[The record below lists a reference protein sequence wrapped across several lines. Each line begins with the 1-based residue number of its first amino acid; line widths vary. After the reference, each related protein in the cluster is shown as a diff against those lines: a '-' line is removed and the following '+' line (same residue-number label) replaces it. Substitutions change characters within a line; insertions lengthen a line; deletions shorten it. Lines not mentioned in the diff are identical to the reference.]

1 MPRTSGRD
9 SGYAAGG
16 DVTKRRREKEA
27 LTALRR
33 VATLVAKGVPPQ
45 DLFAVVAE
53 EVARVVDVPVVSIV
67 RYEADDTAT
76 ECASFSSGRP
86 VFVVGRRWSL
96 EGTNVLQQIRETLA
110 PARIDD
116 YSGLEG
122 EIADYVRRAG
132 LSSRVGIPIVVAGRL
147 WGAAVVSSAERL
159 PDGTEARLADFTEL
173 LATAI
178 ANAESRKTL
187 ETLVDEQTALRR
199 LATLVAQEPS
209 QTQIFG
215 AIAEEAMQLLRTDAV
230 RIVRYDG
237 ESGVVLAASGQ
248 PEVTPP
254 GFRFPLD
261 GETVAARIFRQGKPA
276 RQDEYKELSG
286 PVADPVRAAG
296 IRSVVGA
303 PVLAGGRLWGAITT
317 GMTQEEPLPPDTESR
332 LGEFTALMATAISN
346 AEARAEAERLVDEQL
361 ALRRVAT
368 LVAQAAS
375 PSSVLDAVV
384 AEMKALLD
392 ADQVA
397 LNRFEP
403 DDEIA
408 VLAHRGLD
416 VARTPV
422 GSRVSHKGTN
432 VTSIVRHTG
441 KPARMVDYAD
451 APGPLAEIARATG
464 LRSSVSVPIGVEGR
478 VWGLITA
485 SWKRDEPPP
494 PETEERMAKFAH
506 LIDTAIANADARG
519 EVARLLDEQATLRSL
534 ATLVAE
540 GAAPDEIFT
549 AVTTEVGRVFGTS
562 TAAVGRFEEKGPAIT
577 ILGVAEAMAAVVPVG
592 TRWLLDDSMA
602 SAGVFH
608 TEGSARVDFDDES
621 SFDSP
626 HFEAARR
633 LGVVS
638 NVASPILVEGRCWG
652 ALSVS
657 ANEPLPHDAA
667 NTLEQFSEIV
677 ATAIANAAARGEVE
691 RLADEQA
698 ALRRVAT
705 LVAEGVP
712 SAELFSAVTKEVAH
726 MFSDVDPAVVA
737 SVIRFDP
744 GPESVLVGAS
754 REYEEEPLGS
764 RWTPKELYVST
775 HVLRRQRSARVGEAD
790 LDAVGGPDAEVL
802 RLRRFLYQ
810 VGSPVVVE
818 GQLWGAMCLNSKEE
832 LPPDTE
838 ERLEKFTEL
847 VGTAIGNTLSQEA
860 RALLTEEQAALRRV
874 ATLVARGIGPEGVFR
889 AVADEVGALFGSD
902 IGAIVRFEDDG
913 TATVLGNVG
922 GPHSAGKSVTL
933 DPGYVVHTVRETGRS
948 ARFDTDDP
956 SAASPGSLVQ
966 SVRVRSAVA
975 SPIVVAGELWG
986 AVTAGSLDVPLVPG
1000 AERRLTEFTELVA
1013 TAVANTEAREEVTLL
1028 ADEQAALRRVA
1039 ELVALEASPMEV
1051 FHAVTAEAAR
1061 VVHAEAVGLLRFE
1074 PEGTATL
1081 VAQSETPWDPPPLG
1095 TQFAL
1100 DGENPV
1106 VEVARTG
1113 QAARMDDWTSASGSV
1128 AAMATVLGVRSA
1140 VATPIVV
1147 EGRRWGTMVAA
1158 SSAADPLPGETE
1170 SRIRQFTALVAT
1182 AIANAD
1188 ARAEVERLAEEQ
1200 AALRRVAT
1208 LVAEGVQPT
1217 EVFSAVSREVERVFA
1232 MDQATDLATV
1242 VRFDPGPEF
1251 VLVGAAKT
1259 FEGLSIGSR
1268 WEPKGLYV
1276 STRVF
1281 RTGRSARVEQ
1291 SDLLSVGGPD
1301 AEMLRRKGL
1310 NSQVGS
1316 PIVVDGR
1323 LWGAITMNAKET
1335 LPPDT
1340 EDRLAKFTELIATAI
1355 ANADSRE
1362 ALAGLADEQ
1371 TSLRRVATL
1380 VARGTPPE
1388 DIFDAV
1394 AEEIGRLLPT
1404 ANVSMGRYEPDGDV
1418 TSMASW
1424 SSAGPVFTPGVRW
1437 QIKGTNVAWMVLQTG
1452 RPARI
1457 DDFSGATDPIGVAV
1471 REAGFKSAI
1480 GSPIVVEG
1488 HLWGVI
1494 SAASTE
1500 GPMPP
1505 GSEARL
1511 ASFTELVGT
1520 AVANADS
1527 REALAGLV
1535 KEQTALRRVATL
1547 VAEGVPPSAIFAA
1560 VSREVAGVVGA
1571 RMDTSVKATVIRFDP
1586 RQECVLVG
1594 ASKAIE
1600 GMPLG
1605 MRWQPHDL
1613 FVSSRVL
1620 RTGRPARV
1628 EESEVLSAKG
1638 RDAEKLRRQG
1648 YLSQVGTPIVVES
1661 RLWGAMTLSA
1671 TETLPADTEERLVRF
1686 TELVATAIANA
1697 ENKSELA
1704 ASRRRIVAA
1713 SDDARRRIERDLH
1726 DGVQQRLVSLGL
1738 AVRAAEADVPPDRKD
1753 LREELSRV
1761 ATGLSDTLEG
1771 LQELSRGIHPAILSQ
1786 GGLAPA
1792 LRMLGRRST
1801 VPVELNLTTSERFRE
1816 PVEVA
1821 AYFVASEALTNA
1833 AKHSQASR
1841 VHISLATREKTLEL
1855 SIRDDGVGGADPTRG
1870 SGLVGLVD
1878 RVEAIGG
1885 SIRVRSYADQG
1896 THISAELPLEAD
1908 PVEESERS
1916 ALPLAAIASAAE
1928 ALYVVD
1934 AQGRIRFLNPAALH
1948 ILGYDD
1954 EEQLLGRSSHETIHY
1969 MHPDGTAFPAAEC
1982 PLLLPRVTGEAVH
1995 VDEDWF
2001 VRQDR
2006 TFVRVAYSSAA
2017 IPLPGGRGAV
2027 VSFRDLPPK
2036 GADG

>member
-16 DVTKRRREKEA
+16 DVTERRREKTA

-33 VATLVAKGVPPQ
+33 VATLVAKGVPPE

-76 ECASFSSGRP
+76 EYASFSSGRP
-86 VFVVGRRWSL
+86 VFAVGSRWSL

-173 LATAI
+173 LAAAI

-215 AIAEEAMQLLRTDAV
+215 AIAEAAMQLLRTDAV

-346 AEARAEAERLVDEQL
+346 AEARAEAERLAEEQA

-368 LVAQAAS
+368 LVAQGAS

-384 AEMKALLD
+384 AEMKALLV

-403 DDEIA
+403 GDAIV

-422 GSRVSHKGTN
+422 DSRVSYEGEN
-432 VTSIVRHTG
+432 VTAIVRRTG
-441 KPARMVDYAD
+441 NPARMVDYSNAR
-451 APGPLAEIARATG
+451 GPLAEIARATG
-464 LRSSVSVPIGVEGR
+464 LRSSVSVPIVVEGR

-494 PETEERMAKFAH
+494 PETEERMAKFAQ

-519 EVARLLDEQATLRSL
+519 EVARLLDEQATLRRL

-540 GAAPDEIFT
+540 GAAPDEIFA
-549 AVTTEVGRVFGTS
+549 AVTTEVGRVFGTP
-562 TAAVGRFEEKGPAIT
+562 TAAVGRFEDEGPAIT
-577 ILGVAEAMAAVVPVG
+577 IVGVAASMAGIIPVG
-592 TRWLLDDSMA
+592 THWLLDNSMA

-608 TEGSARVDFDDES
+608 TKESARVDFDGES

-638 NVASPILVEGRCWG
+638 NIASPILVEGRCWG

-657 ANEPLPHDAA
+657 ATELLPPDAA
-667 NTLEQFSEIV
+667 DSLEQFSDIV
-677 ATAIANAAARGEVE
+677 ATAIANAEARREVE

-698 ALRRVAT
+698 ALRRVA
-705 LVAEGVP
+705 
-712 SAELFSAVTKEVAH
+712 
-726 MFSDVDPAVVA
+726 
-737 SVIRFDP
+737 
-744 GPESVLVGAS
+744 
-754 REYEEEPLGS
+754 
-764 RWTPKELYVST
+764 
-775 HVLRRQRSARVGEAD
+775 
-790 LDAVGGPDAEVL
+790 
-802 RLRRFLYQ
+802 
-810 VGSPVVVE
+810 
-818 GQLWGAMCLNSKEE
+818 
-832 LPPDTE
+832 
-838 ERLEKFTEL
+838 
-847 VGTAIGNTLSQEA
+847 
-860 RALLTEEQAALRRV
+860 
-874 ATLVARGIGPEGVFR
+874 
-889 AVADEVGALFGSD
+889 
-902 IGAIVRFEDDG
+902 
-913 TATVLGNVG
+913 
-922 GPHSAGKSVTL
+922 
-933 DPGYVVHTVRETGRS
+933 
-948 ARFDTDDP
+948 
-956 SAASPGSLVQ
+956 
-966 SVRVRSAVA
+966 
-975 SPIVVAGELWG
+975 
-986 AVTAGSLDVPLVPG
+986 
-1000 AERRLTEFTELVA
+1000 ELVA
-1013 TAVANTEAREEVTLL
+1013 QEP
-1028 ADEQAALRRVA
+1028 
-1039 ELVALEASPMEV
+1039 SPVEV
-1051 FHAVTAEAAR
+1051 FHAVTEEAAR
-1061 VVHAEAVGLLRFE
+1061 VLDSEAVGLLRFE
-1074 PEGTATL
+1074 SEGTATL
-1081 VAQSETPWDPPPLG
+1081 LAQSETAWDPPPLG
-1095 TQFAL
+1095 TQFTL
-1100 DGENPV
+1100 EGENPV
-1106 VEVARTG
+1106 AELARTG
-1113 QAARMDDWTSASGSV
+1113 RAARMDDWTSATGSV

-1140 VATPIVV
+1140 VATPILV
-1147 EGRRWGTMVAA
+1147 EGRLWGTMVAA
-1158 SSAADPLPGETE
+1158 SSAADPLPRETE

-1182 AIANAD
+1182 AIANAE
-1188 ARAEVERLAEEQ
+1188 ARSEVQRLVDEQ
-1200 AALRRVAT
+1200 AALQRVAT
-1208 LVAEGVQPT
+1208 LVAEGVAPA
-1217 EVFSAVSREVERVFA
+1217 EIFSAVSKEVERVFA
-1232 MDQATDLATV
+1232 LDERSDLATV

-1251 VLVGAAKT
+1251 VLVGAAKS
-1259 FEGLSIGSR
+1259 FEGLEIGSR
-1268 WEPKGLYV
+1268 WGLKEVYV
-1276 STRVF
+1276 STKVF
-1281 RTGRSARVEQ
+1281 RTGRSARVEERDWV
-1291 SDLLSVGGPD
+1291 SIGGED
-1301 AEMLRRKGL
+1301 AESLLQQGL
-1310 NSQVGS
+1310 FSQVGS
-1316 PIVVDGR
+1316 PIVVEGR
-1323 LWGAITMNAKET
+1323 VWGAITMNAKKA
-1335 LPPDT
+1335 LPPNT
-1340 EDRLAKFTELIATAI
+1340 EDRLEKFTELVGTAI

-1362 ALAGLADEQ
+1362 ALADLADGQ
-1371 TSLRRVATL
+1371 AALRRVATL
-1380 VARGTPPE
+1380 VADQAAP
-1388 DIFDAV
+1388 DVIFGSV
-1394 AEEIGRLLPT
+1394 AAEVAHTVAADRCAI
-1404 ANVSMGRYEPDGDV
+1404 GRYEDKDV
-1418 TSMASW
+1418 LSVVGYW
-1424 SSAGPVFTPGVRW
+1424 SDEEQKVPAGTRIDVGTDEVVAMVRESSE
-1437 QIKGTNVAWMVLQTG
+1437 VL
-1452 RPARI
+1452 RI
-1457 DDFSGATDPIGVAV
+1457 DDHEAFSGPLMDYARALGPFPTSTIAAPVFV
-1471 REAGFKSAI
+1471 RGHMWGTIFTSTMAAESF
-1480 GSPIVVEG
+1480 PEG
-1488 HLWGVI
+1488 
-1494 SAASTE
+1494 TE
-1500 GPMPP
+1500 SRIMDF
-1505 GSEARL
+1505 A
-1511 ASFTELVGT
+1511 ELVAT
-1520 AVANADS
+1520 AIANADW

-1535 KEQTALRRVATL
+1535 KEQAALRRVATL
-1547 VAEGVPPSAIFAA
+1547 VAQGVQPSAIFAA
-1560 VSREVAGVVGA
+1560 VSREVEGVVGA
-1571 RMDTSVKATVIRFDP
+1571 RMVSSVKATVVRFDP

-1605 MRWQPHDL
+1605 MRWQPHHL

-1620 RTGRPARV
+1620 RTRRPARV

-1671 TETLPADTEERLVRF
+1671 TETLPADTEERLEKF

-1753 LREELSRV
+1753 LQEELSRV
-1761 ATGLSDTLEG
+1761 ATGLSETLDG
-1771 LQELSRGIHPAILSQ
+1771 LQELSRGIHPATLSQ
-1786 GGLAPA
+1786 GGLEPA
-1792 LRMLGRRST
+1792 LRMLAHRSA
-1801 VPVELNLTTSERFRE
+1801 VPVELKLATSDRFRE

-1833 AKHSQASR
+1833 VKHAHASR
-1841 VHISLATREKTLEL
+1841 IDVSLATRARTLEL
-1855 SIRDDGVGGADPTRG
+1855 SIRDDGVGGADPTSG

-1878 RVEAIGG
+1878 RVEALGG
-1885 SIRVRSYADQG
+1885 SIRVRSSAGQG
-1896 THISAELPLEAD
+1896 THITAELPLELNSM
-1908 PVEESERS
+1908 EESEPL
-1916 ALPLAAIASAAE
+1916 ALPLAAITSAAE
-1928 ALYVVD
+1928 ALYVID
-1934 AQGRIRFLNPAALH
+1934 AQGRIRFLNPAALR

-1954 EEQLLGRSSHETIHY
+1954 EKELLGRSSHETIHY
-1969 MHPDGTAFPAAEC
+1969 MHPDGTAFPAEEC

-2027 VSFRDLPPK
+2027 VSFRDLPPN
-2036 GADG
+2036 GENG

>member
-1 MPRTSGRD
+1 MPRTSGLD
-9 SGYAAGG
+9 SGFAAGG
-16 DVTKRRREKEA
+16 DVTERRREKEA

-67 RYEADDTAT
+67 RYEADGTAT
-76 ECASFSSGRP
+76 EYASFSSGRP
-86 VFVVGRRWSL
+86 VFAVGTRWSL
-96 EGTNVLQQIRETLA
+96 EGTSVIKQIRDTLA

-173 LATAI
+173 LTTAI
-178 ANAESRKTL
+178 ANAESRNAL

-209 QTQIFG
+209 HAQIFG

-276 RQDEYKELSG
+276 RQDEYEELSG
-286 PVADPVRAAG
+286 AVADPVRAAG
-296 IRSVVGA
+296 IRSVVGV
-303 PVLAGGRLWGAITT
+303 PILVEGKLWGAITT
-317 GMTQEEPLPPDTESR
+317 GMSREEPLPPNMEAR

-346 AEARAEAERLVDEQL
+346 AEARAEVERLVDEQL

-368 LVAQAAS
+368 LVAQGAS
-375 PSSVLDAVV
+375 PGSVLDAVV

-403 DDEIA
+403 DDEIV

-422 GSRVSHKGTN
+422 GSRVSHEGTN

-441 KPARMVDYAD
+441 KPARMVDYGD
-451 APGPLAEIARATG
+451 APGPIAEIARATG
-464 LRSSVSVPIGVEGR
+464 LRSSVSVPIAVEGR

-494 PETEERMAKFAH
+494 PETEERMAKFAQ

-519 EVARLLDEQATLRSL
+519 EVARLLDEQATLRRL

-562 TAAVGRFEEKGPAIT
+562 TAAVGRFEEKGPAMT
-577 ILGVAEAMAAVVPVG
+577 ILGVAESMAAVIPVG

-602 SAGVFH
+602 SASVFH

-626 HFEAARR
+626 HFEAATR

-657 ANEPLPHDAA
+657 ANEPLPYNAA

-677 ATAIANAAARGEVE
+677 ATAIANADARGEV
-691 RLADEQA
+691 
-698 ALRRVAT
+698 
-705 LVAEGVP
+705 
-712 SAELFSAVTKEVAH
+712 
-726 MFSDVDPAVVA
+726 
-737 SVIRFDP
+737 
-744 GPESVLVGAS
+744 
-754 REYEEEPLGS
+754 
-764 RWTPKELYVST
+764 
-775 HVLRRQRSARVGEAD
+775 
-790 LDAVGGPDAEVL
+790 
-802 RLRRFLYQ
+802 
-810 VGSPVVVE
+810 
-818 GQLWGAMCLNSKEE
+818 
-832 LPPDTE
+832 
-838 ERLEKFTEL
+838 
-847 VGTAIGNTLSQEA
+847 
-860 RALLTEEQAALRRV
+860 
-874 ATLVARGIGPEGVFR
+874 
-889 AVADEVGALFGSD
+889 
-902 IGAIVRFEDDG
+902 VR
-913 TATVLGNVG
+913 
-922 GPHSAGKSVTL
+922 
-933 DPGYVVHTVRETGRS
+933 
-948 ARFDTDDP
+948 
-956 SAASPGSLVQ
+956 
-966 SVRVRSAVA
+966 
-975 SPIVVAGELWG
+975 
-986 AVTAGSLDVPLVPG
+986 
-1000 AERRLTEFTELVA
+1000 
-1013 TAVANTEAREEVTLL
+1013 L

-1039 ELVALEASPMEV
+1039 ELVAQESSPMEV

-1061 VVHAEAVGLLRFE
+1061 VLDAEAVGLLRFE
-1074 PEGTATL
+1074 PDKTATL

-1095 TQFAL
+1095 TQFNL

-1113 QAARMDDWTSASGSV
+1113 QAARTDDWTSASGSV
-1128 AAMATVLGVRSA
+1128 AAMATVLGIRSA

-1147 EGRRWGTMVAA
+1147 EGRRWGTMVAV
-1158 SSAADPLPGETE
+1158 SSAVDPLPGETE
-1170 SRIRQFTALVAT
+1170 SRIEQFTALVAT

-1232 MDQATDLATV
+1232 MDQSTDLATV

-1251 VLVGAAKT
+1251 VLVGAAKS

-1301 AEMLRRKGL
+1301 AEMLSRKGL

-1316 PIVVDGR
+1316 PIVVEGR

-1340 EDRLAKFTELIATAI
+1340 EDRLAKFTELVATAIANADSREALTRLADAQAALQRVATLVADQAPPSIIFANVAEEVAHSVAADRCTIGRYEDDDAMTAVAYWSDAEPKLPAGTRVDVRKDEVVAAVRESGGVLRIDDHEAFAGPLMDYARTLGSLPSSTIAAPVVVGRHMWGTIFTSTIAAEPFPEGTESRIMDFAELVATAI

-1362 ALAGLADEQ
+1362 ALAGLVEEQ
-1371 TSLRRVATL
+1371 A
-1380 VARGTPPE
+1380 
-1388 DIFDAV
+1388 
-1394 AEEIGRLLPT
+1394 
-1404 ANVSMGRYEPDGDV
+1404 
-1418 TSMASW
+1418 
-1424 SSAGPVFTPGVRW
+1424 
-1437 QIKGTNVAWMVLQTG
+1437 
-1452 RPARI
+1452 
-1457 DDFSGATDPIGVAV
+1457 
-1471 REAGFKSAI
+1471 
-1480 GSPIVVEG
+1480 
-1488 HLWGVI
+1488 
-1494 SAASTE
+1494 
-1500 GPMPP
+1500 
-1505 GSEARL
+1505 
-1511 ASFTELVGT
+1511 
-1520 AVANADS
+1520 
-1527 REALAGLV
+1527 
-1535 KEQTALRRVATL
+1535 ALRRVATL
-1547 VAEGVPPSAIFAA
+1547 VAQGVQPSAIFAA
-1560 VSREVAGVVGA
+1560 VSKEVEGVVGS

-1586 RQECVLVG
+1586 RDECVLVG
-1594 ASKAIE
+1594 ASKPIE

-1620 RTGRPARV
+1620 RTGHSARV
-1628 EESEVLSAKG
+1628 EESEVLAAKG
-1638 RDAEKLRRQG
+1638 PDAEKLRRQG
-1648 YLSQVGTPIVVES
+1648 YLSQVATPIVVES
-1661 RLWGAMTLSA
+1661 RLWGAMTLSG
-1671 TETLPADTEERLVRF
+1671 TEALPADTEERLEKF
-1686 TELVATAIANA
+1686 TELVATAIANV
-1697 ENKSELA
+1697 EHKSELA

-1738 AVRAAEADVPPDRKD
+1738 AVRAAEADVPPDRRD

-1761 ATGLSDTLEG
+1761 ATDLYDTLEG

-1821 AYFVASEALTNA
+1821 AYFVVSEALTNA
-1833 AKHSQASR
+1833 AKHAQASR
-1841 VHISLATREKTLEL
+1841 IAVSLSTREKTLEL
-1855 SIRDDGVGGADPTRG
+1855 SIRDDGVGGADPTSG

-1878 RVEAIGG
+1878 RVEALAG
-1885 SIRVRSYADQG
+1885 SLRVRSYPGQG
-1896 THISAELPLEAD
+1896 THITAELPLELD
-1908 PVEESERS
+1908 SVEESEPL
-1916 ALPLAAIASAAE
+1916 ALPLAAIENAPE

-1969 MHPDGTAFPAAEC
+1969 MHPDGTPFPAPEC
-1982 PLLLPRVTGEAVH
+1982 PLLLSRVTGEAVH

-2027 VSFRDLPPK
+2027 VCFHDLPQK
-2036 GADG
+2036 GETG